1 MILIKDVYELCLLIV
16 TIILALFG
24 ICVLVLILWHF
35 IYLLYRRLFSRPKS
49 KIASAYGRQYELFK
63 DMLDLIDNEIQITK
77 CQEDNQKKE
86 RIQLKGE
93 LLRITNL
100 LDICSDINNMSDEE
114 KSWVLNKLF
123 IQLKSFYN
131 RMNESNS
138 DKVIYSNHAEEINR
152 LCSEIKNT
160 LNNSSKSWL
169 SNLLQNIKKIF
180 CSKHDNPQ
188 IEEITK
194 GLNEYITKIEK
205 KVEKVNQPK
214 DNGKAQQ

>member
-1 MILIKDVYELCLLIV
+1 MDIIIDIVKEWWHLIGDILFDIFVTCLWILISFKIIYELYV
-16 TIILALFG
+16 
-24 ICVLVLILWHF
+24 W
-35 IYLLYRRLFSRPKS
+35 LFSRPKS
-49 KIASAYGRQYELFK
+49 KIASEYGHQYELFK

-77 CQEDNQKKE
+77 CQEDNQKKKS
-86 RIQLKGE
+86 IQLKGE

-114 KSWVLNKLF
+114 KSRVLNKLF

-138 DKVIYSNHAEEINR
+138 DKVIDSNHAEEINR

-205 KVEKVNQPK
+205 EVKKNKPT
-214 DNGKAQQ
+214 

>member
-1 MILIKDVYELCLLIV
+1 MDIIIDIVKEWWHLIGDILFDIFVTSLCILISFKIIYELYV
-16 TIILALFG
+16 
-24 ICVLVLILWHF
+24 W
-35 IYLLYRRLFSRPKS
+35 LFSKPKS

-77 CQEDNQKKE
+77 CQEDNQKKKS
-86 RIQLKGE
+86 IQLKGE
-93 LLRITNL
+93 WLRITNL

-114 KSWVLNKLF
+114 KSRVLNKLF

-138 DKVIYSNHAEEINR
+138 DKVIDSNHAEEINR

-180 CSKHDNPQ
+180 CSKHNNPQ

-205 KVEKVNQPK
+205 EVKKNKPT
-214 DNGKAQQ
+214 

>member
-35 IYLLYRRLFSRPKS
+35 IYLLYRRLFSKPKS

-114 KSWVLNKLF
+114 KSRVLNKLF

-180 CSKHDNPQ
+180 CSKHNNPQ

-205 KVEKVNQPK
+205 EVKKNKPT
-214 DNGKAQQ
+214 

>member
-35 IYLLYRRLFSRPKS
+35 IYLLYRQLFSKPKS

-93 LLRITNL
+93 WLRITNL

-114 KSWVLNKLF
+114 KSRVLNKLF

-169 SNLLQNIKKIF
+169 SNLIQNIKKIF
-180 CSKHDNPQ
+180 CTKHNNPQ

-194 GLNEYITKIEK
+194 GLNEYITKIEEEVK
-205 KVEKVNQPK
+205 KNKPT
-214 DNGKAQQ
+214 

>member
-1 MILIKDVYELCLLIV
+1 MDIIIDIVKEWWHLIGDILFDIFVTCLCILISFKIIYELYV
-16 TIILALFG
+16 
-24 ICVLVLILWHF
+24 W
-35 IYLLYRRLFSRPKS
+35 LFSKPKS

-77 CQEDNQKKE
+77 CQEDNQKKKS
-86 RIQLKGE
+86 IQLKGE
-93 LLRITNL
+93 WLRITNL

-114 KSWVLNKLF
+114 KSRVLNKLF

-180 CSKHDNPQ
+180 CSKHNNPQ

-205 KVEKVNQPK
+205 EVKKNKPT
-214 DNGKAQQ
+214 

>member
-35 IYLLYRRLFSRPKS
+35 IYLLYRRLFSKPKS

-93 LLRITNL
+93 WLRITNL

-114 KSWVLNKLF
+114 KSRVLNKLF

-169 SNLLQNIKKIF
+169 SNLIQNIKKIF
-180 CSKHDNPQ
+180 CTKHNNPQ

-194 GLNEYITKIEK
+194 DLNEYITKIEK
-205 KVEKVNQPK
+205 KVAKINQPK

>member
-35 IYLLYRRLFSRPKS
+35 IYLLYRLLFSKPKS
-49 KIASAYGRQYELFK
+49 KIASAYGHQYELFK

-77 CQEDNQKKE
+77 CQEDNQKKKS
-86 RIQLKGE
+86 IQLKGE
-93 LLRITNL
+93 WLRITNL

-114 KSWVLNKLF
+114 KSRVLNKLF

-180 CSKHDNPQ
+180 CSKHNNPQ

-205 KVEKVNQPK
+205 EVKKNKPT
-214 DNGKAQQ
+214 